1 MKSAY
6 DRNRRRSNELQRD
19 IAEAGFSEQNGHAPR
34 RWSKEMDE
42 NVESRLSFRE
52 TADFEESEIR
62 KESEIRTEIPS
73 NMMTAFL
80 WINGAVFLFIFVVF
94 ITDCV
99 FVIAGLMPSS
109 DRIVDAKVIVAMM
122 GAATVQL
129 GAIAFG
135 WRQWR
140 VPAAA
145 RGG

>member
-1 MKSAY
+1 
-6 DRNRRRSNELQRD
+6 
-19 IAEAGFSEQNGHAPR
+19 
-34 RWSKEMDE
+34 MDE

-135 WRQWR
+135 WRQWL